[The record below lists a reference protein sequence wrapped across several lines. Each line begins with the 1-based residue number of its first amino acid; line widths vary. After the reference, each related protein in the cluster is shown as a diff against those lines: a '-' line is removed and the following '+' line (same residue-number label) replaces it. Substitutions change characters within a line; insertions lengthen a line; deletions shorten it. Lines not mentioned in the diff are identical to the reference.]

1 VSLPRWW
8 RFETT
13 IPEIGVSDQLAYQ
26 TQKFMEHDMAIPQ
39 LHLLSRRLP
48 RVQQG
53 AVLVLALIFLVLL
66 TILAISAS
74 GRSLLQERMA
84 GGLRSAQQ
92 AEMSAQ
98 TALRGAEWKLW
109 TSTSNVTAHL
119 NCGSGIF
126 TACYKYD
133 PANPIPNVV
142 NFRTK
147 QGWQSA
153 GATTYK
159 GSSGSVDY
167 RAIAGAGASGN
178 LAKNPLYMIEDLGVE
193 LPPGVSGKMHESGA
207 TGSTGASFSSSSRHI
222 YRVTAR
228 AAGANENTVRVL
240 ESTFA
245 AKSN

>member
-1 VSLPRWW
+1 ML
-8 RFETT
+8 
-13 IPEIGVSDQLAYQ
+13 IPN
-26 TQKFMEHDMAIPQ
+26 
-39 LHLLSRRLP
+39 RLP
-48 RVQQG
+48 HPCRSIRRQRG
-53 AVLVLALIFLVLL
+53 AVLVLALIFLLLL
-66 TILAISAS
+66 TILAMSAS

-109 TSTSNVTAHL
+109 TSTSNVGARL

-126 TACYKYD
+126 TECYVHD
-133 PANPIPNVV
+133 PASPIANVV
-142 NFRTK
+142 NFRTR
-147 QGWQSA
+147 QGWQTA

-159 GSSGSVDY
+159 GHGSRVDY
-167 RAIAGAGASGN
+167 TAFAAAGQSGN
-178 LAKNPLYMIEDLGVE
+178 LANNPLYIIEDLGVE
-193 LPPGVSGKMHESGA
+193 LPPGVSGGLHESGA
-207 TGSTGASFSSSSRHI
+207 SGSAGSGSGSTSRHI
-222 YRVTAR
+222 YRITAR